1 MPKSC
6 RNLLATKHATS
17 KLRTFGDLYGDNT
30 DGENNEET
38 STPISTLGFRGEAL
52 FSLANI
58 STSLVVSTR
67 TKDETA
73 GEEISFDSQG
83 NVLEDSRRPVARGIG
98 TTVSVH
104 GLFERLP
111 VRRVDL
117 CKRIKNQRMKL
128 VKILQ
133 GCKLSKSNIDLPLNT
148 SNIFGI
154 FIQMQYFASGL
165 NSN

>member
-1 MPKSC
+1 M
-6 RNLLATKHATS
+6 ATKHATS
-17 KLRTFGDLYGDNT
+17 KLRTFEDLYGDSA
-30 DGENNEET
+30 DGEMNNGEAAI
-38 STPISTLGFRGEAL
+38 PVSTLGFRGEAL

-58 STSLVVSTR
+58 SKSLVVTTR
-67 TKDETA
+67 TEEETV

-98 TTVSVH
+98 TTISVH

-133 GCKLSKSNIDLPLNT
+133 GCKFIILALLLQLNT
-148 SNIFGI
+148 SNIL
-154 FIQMQYFASGL
+154 YA
-165 NSN
+165 